1 MDCAE
6 DSFSSSIGSDD
17 LAEVAKAESNWY
29 SKKLDCAEL
38 SFSSSIGSDDL
49 TAEAVRAEFNWNS
62 KKMDCAEVSF
72 SSSIGSDELAE
83 VTRAESNWN
92 SKNLNYAVELEMM
105 DDSVFSVEDN
115 FCVCSEVGHEEKRLP
130 SVEKDNLV
138 NEENMNEEQMSIES
152 VHENE
157 FLATSVYKGHMETI
171 RKLVIED
178 GKVSKYTVFLFNLF
192 FFFIVIDLQV
202 SF

>member
-1 MDCAE
+1 
-6 DSFSSSIGSDD
+6 
-17 LAEVAKAESNWY
+17 
-29 SKKLDCAEL
+29 
-38 SFSSSIGSDDL
+38 
-49 TAEAVRAEFNWNS
+49 
-62 KKMDCAEVSF
+62 MDCAEVSF

-115 FCVCSEVGHEEKRLP
+115 FCVCSEEGHEEKRLP

-157 FLATSVYKGHMETI
+157 LLATSVYKGYMETI